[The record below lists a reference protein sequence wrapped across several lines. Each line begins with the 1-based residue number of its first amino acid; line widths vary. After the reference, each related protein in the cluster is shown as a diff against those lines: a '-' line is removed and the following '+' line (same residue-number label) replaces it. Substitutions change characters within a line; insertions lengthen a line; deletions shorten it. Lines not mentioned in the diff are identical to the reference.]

1 VTQSI
6 FSAGMAVPL
15 GGRCPH
21 WDWEGMGREGKGR
34 EDGMRAATIRSGV
47 IAGLRGG
54 VVIATRSLLLMAVT
68 GAGLWCR

>member
-1 VTQSI
+1 
-6 FSAGMAVPL
+6 M
-15 GGRCPH
+15 GR
-21 WDWEGMGREGKGR
+21 EGKGREGKGR

>member
-1 VTQSI
+1 
-6 FSAGMAVPL
+6 M
-15 GGRCPH
+15 
-21 WDWEGMGREGKGR
+21 GR

-68 GAGLWCR
+68 GAGLWVSLNLLAHAVWRHALRWPL